1 MNNFTNNVAAITGAG
16 SGIGRATAIA
26 LAKRGCHLAIADINA
41 ANLEETAA
49 LVSSYDIHCS
59 SHLVDVSDRNAVKN
73 FAQETVSAHGKV
85 NIIINNAGIALAA
98 NLDDMSYDDFERVMA
113 INFWGVVY
121 GCKEFLPHIKAAG
134 EGHIINLSS
143 MFGLVACASQ
153 SAYNASKF
161 AVRGFTE
168 ALHQELLIEQS
179 TIGCSAIYPGFIKTA
194 IMDNAKFVGLEKH
207 GLSKEQA
214 ANDFNKSVNTSAEQ
228 VAEAIIHC
236 IEKNKP
242 RALIGSDAKWLDFL
256 QRLMPSAHQAIMANI
271 RKKQYRTKN

>member
-1 MNNFTNNVAAITGAG
+1 MNNLANKVAAITGAG

-26 LAKRGCHLAIADINA
+26 LAKRGCHLAIADINTK
-41 ANLEETAA
+41 NLQETAT
-49 LVSSYDIHCS
+49 LVSSYGVNCS
-59 SHLVDVSDRNAVKN
+59 CHTIDVSDRTAVKN
-73 FAQETVSAHGKV
+73 FANETVTAHGKV

-98 NLDDMSYDDFERVMA
+98 NVDDMSYDDFERVMA

-121 GCKEFLPHIKAAG
+121 GCKEFLPHIKTAG
-134 EGHIINLSS
+134 EGHIVNLSS

-179 TIGCSAIYPGFIKTA
+179 PIGCSAIYPGFIKTA
-194 IMDNAKFVGLEKH
+194 IMENAKFVGLEKH
-207 GLSKEQA
+207 GLSKAQA
-214 ANDFNKSVNTSAEQ
+214 ASDFNNSVTTTAEQ
-228 VAEAIIHC
+228 VADAIIHC
-236 IEKNKP
+236 IEKQKP
-242 RALIGSDAKWLDFL
+242 RALIGGDAKWLDFL
-256 QRLMPSAHQAIMANI
+256 QRLMPSAHQAIMASI